1 MSKDHDLSNIFHLV
15 YDNDKSKTKKSG
27 GDGVDGSGG
36 PPHDPDMDRRV
47 GALETKVDGIKDTL
61 SAIRET
67 LAEIKSS
74 TATKDDI
81 AAISANISEIKGELT
96 AKATAANVA
105 EIKGRVDAL
114 PTTAKIVTIGSGL
127 TLFGGI
133 LAALYHAGVSHG
145 LF

>member
-1 MSKDHDLSNIFHLV
+1 MGNGVNNNIFTTEGQPW
-15 YDNDKSKTKKSG
+15 SPKKPIDG
-27 GDGVDGSGG
+27 GSG
-36 PPHDPDMDRRV
+36 PPHDSDMERRV
-47 GALETKVDGIKDTL
+47 ASLETKVDSIKDTL

-81 AAISANISEIKGELT
+81 AAIGANISEIKGELT